1 MSIVL
6 NTDFKGEYKVPNTCF
21 DELDVFIEK
30 YEKHYLLQ
38 LLGAELYGLFKADL
52 TVIDP
57 QTPQTAR
64 FLSVFNEFD
73 LDISACL
80 FSSSG
85 MRKMLVKFIYFHYVR
100 ESQLLNTVGGT
111 VSNAVEL
118 GLPASYKSNIIQ
130 AFNEGVDDFKTIQWY
145 ICDNT
150 TDYPEENTQYL
161 DYTSGI

>member
-85 MRKMLVKFIYFHYVR
+85 MRKMLVKFI
-100 ESQLLNTVGGT
+100 
-111 VSNAVEL
+111 
-118 GLPASYKSNIIQ
+118 K
-130 AFNEGVDDFKTIQWY
+130 NE
-145 ICDNT
+145 ICVI
-150 TDYPEENTQYL
+150 
-161 DYTSGI
+161 SKKI